1 MKRLAATGAMLVL
14 MVAAAA
20 PSFADTAIGG
30 DVTADFFDASQTQAA
45 AALQINRG
53 DATATASG
61 VATAADAS
69 ISQSLDVSQWQWN
82 GGF

>member
-30 DVTADFFDASQTQAA
+30 DVNLQFVDASQTQAA
-45 AALQINRG
+45 AALQIFCK
-53 DATATASG
+53 
-61 VATAADAS
+61 
-69 ISQSLDVSQWQWN
+69 QP
-82 GGF
+82 